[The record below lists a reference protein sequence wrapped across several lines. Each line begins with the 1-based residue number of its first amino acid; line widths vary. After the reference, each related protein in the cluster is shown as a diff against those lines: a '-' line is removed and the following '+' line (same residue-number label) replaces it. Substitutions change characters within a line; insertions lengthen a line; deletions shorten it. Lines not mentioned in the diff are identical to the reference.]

1 VVAVLTW
8 RWMYDAQF
16 GVINR
21 LLEGVGI
28 IDRGVAWL
36 GNVETAMG
44 AVIVESVWKGTPF
57 VFVMLLAALQAVPAE
72 LYDAAKVDGADGWR
86 RLLYVTLPTIAPT
99 LAIAATLTTVYT
111 FNNFNSIW
119 LMTEGGP
126 LRATETLTI
135 LVYKQAFQS
144 FNMGQATAIGVITFL
159 ALLLFV
165 LLFGRSYLRGQ
176 LERA

>member
-1 VVAVLTW
+1 
-8 RWMYDAQF
+8 MYDAQF

-21 LLEGVGI
+21 LLEALGV

-36 GNVETAMG
+36 GNVDTAMG

-57 VFVMLLAALQAVPAE
+57 VFVMLLAALQAVPPE
-72 LYDAAKVDGADGWR
+72 LHDAAKVDGADGLR
-86 RLLYVTLPTIAPT
+86 RLRHVTLPTIAPT

-144 FNMGQATAIGVITFL
+144 FDLGRATAIGAITFL
-159 ALLLFV
+159 ALLAFV
-165 LLFGRSYLRGQ
+165 LLFGRTYLRAQ
-176 LERA
+176 MDRS